1 MLIIRLKKI
10 AVKNNL
16 TYSIVIIIPSKSTKS
31 NQFIEK
37 IGYYKPL
44 IDR

>member
-10 AVKNNL
+10 AFKKNL
-16 TYSIVIIIPSKSTKS
+16 SYSIVISSSTKAPSS

-44 IDR
+44 LDK

>member
-10 AVKNNL
+10 AFKKNL
-16 TYSIVIIIPSKSTKS
+16 TYSIVIITPSKSAKS
-31 NQFIEK
+31 NQFVEK

-44 IDR
+44 IDH